1 MKTKTTKVKTMSKK
15 DQCEINQLTDLY
27 IKWCDKNNINHPT
40 SADEVILREELSD
53 NQRKWLEEFI
63 KSWDMA
69 MDVDRYIYD
78 QNKQLTKG
86 KQ

>member
-1 MKTKTTKVKTMSKK
+1 MTTKTTKETMSKK
-15 DQCEINQLTDLY
+15 DQNQINQLTDLY
-27 IKWCDKNNINHPT
+27 VKWCDKNNIDHPT

-53 NQRKWLEEFI
+53 NQIKWLEEFI

-78 QNKQLTKG
+78 QNKKMKG
-86 KQ
+86 EKND

>member
-1 MKTKTTKVKTMSKK
+1 MNKQLTKEITMSKK
-15 DQCEINQLTDLY
+15 DQCQINQLTDLY
-27 IKWCDKNNINHPT
+27 IQWCDKNNINHPT

-63 KSWDMA
+63 ESWDMA
-69 MDVDRYIYD
+69 MNVDRYIHD